1 MINTQALG
9 RFQIKSIKA
18 RKEEAALRK
27 WQAIF
32 YTIRHLQWQAVKTQ
46 ILKDAIASGIIQPI
60 APPTRTKDGS
70 FSRPEFD
77 PDDIR
82 QLYSEAWQE
91 FTAAF
96 DAAFVKATLEELIE
110 YAQNHFGMGEK
121 ELLALNA
128 QRSAERYNR

>member
-18 RKEEAALRK
+18 REQESKMRK

-32 YTIRHLQWQAVKTQ
+32 YTVRHLQWQAVKGQ
-46 ILKDAIASGIIQPI
+46 IFKDAIEKGILEPI
-60 APPTRTKDGS
+60 APPVRLKDGS
-70 FSRPEFD
+70 YSRPEFD
-77 PDDIR
+77 PDQIK
-82 QLYSEAWQE
+82 QLYTEAWEE

-96 DAAFVKATLEELIE
+96 DAAFIHATLDELIE
-110 YAQNHFGMGEK
+110 YAKEHFAMGEK